1 MNRSAQAVQIAI
13 AGTIEIHST
22 TRSRRGKLPLC
33 SMFSPTLTVDF
44 QVRRYI
50 SGVITR
56 MISPE
61 LHGVKSES
69 KAPFAPQNKPS
80 KPRAAQPSQR
90 FSIHRFL
97 AVPEKEG
104 RAPLILVILISVI
117 KDALPSSSPQEL
129 LADKID
135 PARRACK

>member
-1 MNRSAQAVQIAI
+1 VNRSAQAVQIAI

-22 TRSRRGKLPLC
+22 TRSRRGELPLC

-44 QVRRYI
+44 QLRRYI

-61 LHGVKSES
+61 LHSVKSES
-69 KAPFAPQNKPS
+69 KPDLLDKLGPANLAVNNRREGFNS
-80 KPRAAQPSQR
+80 S
-90 FSIHRFL
+90 FL
-97 AVPEKEG
+97 ALPEKAKG
-104 RAPLILVILISVI
+104 RAPMISVI

-135 PARRACK
+135 PALKACK